1 MGNKAISNR
10 VNKILA
16 LQAMIQDLND
26 EIDAI
31 KDEIKNDMTIKG
43 VDEINDGSHVIKY
56 KDVTST
62 RLDSKALK
70 DALPDVYSL
79 YARPTTSKRFTI
91 A

>member
-10 VNKILA
+10 VNKILE

-43 VDEINDGSHVIKY
+43 VDEIDDGSHTIRY
-56 KDVTST
+56 KDVTSS
-62 RLDSKALK
+62 RLDSKSLK
-70 DALPDVYSL
+70 KALPDVYAM
-79 YARPTTSKRFTI
+79 YTTTTTTKRFTI